1 MKYNYQDVKQG
12 FIGFALGALLLIS
25 GMACAADPVPA
36 PQGEARVQIMY
47 LQGQVQSVQP
57 APSDAAKIRLAW
69 DRVGIMA

>member
-1 MKYNYQDVKQG
+1 MKYNYHNLKQG
-12 FIGFALGALLLIS
+12 FIGFALGALLTS
-25 GMACAADPVPA
+25 GTVCSADPLPA
-36 PQGEARVQIMY
+36 PQGEADVQIKS